1 MESRNPASVNASG
14 LSRRSAFVIW
24 VPAFAGMSG
33 DFLRPLAVF
42 DIDGTLVDSRA
53 SIHRAACE
61 AARDIGLPEPDYDRV
76 RQIVGLSL
84 EHAMAVLE
92 PGLAPDELARF
103 IAGFRASFQR
113 MYNEGHEE
121 PLYPDATATLR
132 RLHRDGWR
140 LALAT
145 GQNRRGVARN
155 LAREGWADLFISSH
169 CAEDGPGK
177 PDPAMLHAAMAACDA
192 EPSQTVMIGD
202 TAHDI
207 TMAVNAGVLPLGVA
221 WGFHTVEEQQAAG
234 ARHVARSFS
243 ELTVVLDGFAS
254 LVSASRFA

>member
-1 MESRNPASVNASG
+1 M
-14 LSRRSAFVIW
+14 
-24 VPAFAGMSG
+24 
-33 DFLRPLAVF
+33 RPLAVF

-61 AARDIGLPEPDYDRV
+61 AARGIGLPEPDYDRV

-84 EHAMAVLE
+84 DHAMAVLE
-92 PGLAPDELARF
+92 PGLDPEDLVRF

-113 MYNEGHEE
+113 MYDEGHEE

-177 PDPAMLHAAMAACDA
+177 PDPAMLHAAMAVCGA
-192 EPSQTVMIGD
+192 EPETTVMIGD

-207 TMAVNAGVLPLGVA
+207 TMALNAGAHPLGVV
-221 WGFHTVEEQQAAG
+221 WGFHTLEEQVAAG
-234 ARHVARSFS
+234 AHHVAADFADL
-243 ELTVVLDGFAS
+243 EAALD
-254 LVSASRFA
+254 RFAAQVPAHRSAAG